1 MNEEGK
7 FFIQNF
13 DWILKVMKNT
23 QVLSFCVDLP
33 KRILSLSLSLTG
45 CNVARSGDFA
55 LES

>member
-33 KRILSLSLSLTG
+33 KRILSLSLTG
-45 CNVARSGDFA
+45 FNVARSGDFA